1 MTNLELVQAFFAG
14 APDDLVAAVADP
26 EWVASTRAA
35 LAPLLTDDFEFVTV
49 ESVGRPATRPGVEGF
64 FAAYEE
70 YMSMWESASLLAD
83 RFVEVDDKVVVEA
96 TLSGI
101 TRTGGVRLEQAVAAV
116 YTVEDGRI
124 KRIEEYSDVA
134 SAHAAASSG

>member
-14 APDDLVAAVADP
+14 TPDDLAAAVSDP
-26 EWVASTRAA
+26 GWVERTRTA

-49 ESVGRPATRPGVEGF
+49 ESVGRPAIRPGVEGF
-64 FAAYEE
+64 FSAYGE
-70 YMSMWESASLLAD
+70 YMSMWESASLIAD
-83 RFVEVDDKVVVEA
+83 RFLEVGDKVVVEA

-116 YTVEDGRI
+116 YTLEGGRI
-124 KRIEEYSDVA
+124 KRIEEFSDVA
-134 SAHAAASSG
+134 SAHAAAGG

>member
-14 APDDLVAAVADP
+14 APDDLAAAVSDP
-26 EWVASTRAA
+26 EWVARTRAV
-35 LAPLLTDDFEFVTV
+35 LAPLLTGDFEFVTV
-49 ESVGRPATRPGVEGF
+49 ESVGRPATRPGVDGF
-64 FAAYEE
+64 FAAYRE
-70 YMSMWESASLLAD
+70 YMSMWESAALLPE
-83 RFVEVDDKVVVEA
+83 RFVEVGDRVVVEA

-134 SAHAAASSG
+134 SAHAAARG